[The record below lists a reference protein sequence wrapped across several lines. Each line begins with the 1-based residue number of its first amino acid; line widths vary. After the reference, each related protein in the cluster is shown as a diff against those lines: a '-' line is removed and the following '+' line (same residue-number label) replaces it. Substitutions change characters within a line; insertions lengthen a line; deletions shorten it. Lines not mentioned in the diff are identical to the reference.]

1 MLLSYI
7 HPYWFFFFFAYFLVL
22 NFLNNLY
29 WAFLFYHHI
38 FFSLLKNSIYICC
51 ILSIFLQI
59 YFEWQFQP
67 CLNSNPFYGWR
78 TKYYKMVYHMWDGL
92 FYVST
97 IGCLCIWLNIILDVS
112 VRVFF
117 SSSSDH
123 SYFLNINFRY
133 TVQWLDIY
141 VICEVTPLN
150 YSSTYVALYTAIMII
165 MTKFPI
171 LYSKVSVW
179 QFWKY

>member
-1 MLLSYI
+1 
-7 HPYWFFFFFAYFLVL
+7 
-22 NFLNNLY
+22 
-29 WAFLFYHHI
+29 
-38 FFSLLKNSIYICC
+38 
-51 ILSIFLQI
+51 
-59 YFEWQFQP
+59 
-67 CLNSNPFYGWR
+67 
-78 TKYYKMVYHMWDGL
+78 MWDGL

-171 LYSKVSVW
+171 LYSKVSVDFCLEMLVGEIKAEARGLLNEAW
-179 QFWKY
+179 IGSKEVETVNEDHSWEWEVKKWTIRKHYWRRLFF